1 MFTRIGTCV
10 RVAER
15 SGGRANGNMQL
26 TNVQGL
32 QIAPLMSFPHG
43 NCKLPAREVLEG
55 WLFVTKEGCSWRA
68 LAEPY
73 GP

>member
-1 MFTRIGTCV
+1 
-10 RVAER
+10 
-15 SGGRANGNMQL
+15 MQL